1 MLNISEIKVSGKI
14 DADRYHSFHVM
25 TMMRSRQ
32 KFALVLIAA
41 FVLIVLF
48 MFLPWTQN
56 VRAKGEVTTLRPE
69 DRPQT
74 IHTTIAGRVERW
86 HVREGQLVKKG
97 DTIVTLSEI
106 KTEYFDPELL
116 GRQDLQVRAKESA
129 ISAYGSKMQALDQ
142 QIAALRE
149 NLRLKSEQAQNK
161 IKQGRLKVQSD
172 SMELVAAQKDFQV
185 ARDQLARAQE
195 MFQKGVISLVEFERR
210 QLKEQ
215 ETASKRLAVENKLL
229 GSRNELL
236 NALIELN
243 NLRNEYGEKIAK
255 SQSDRYS
262 TQSDLYDAQ
271 GGMAKLESQYASY
284 SVRSGFYAVLA
295 PQDCYVVQ
303 ALTPGIGETVK
314 EGEAVVSVMPA
325 HAQLAVEIFVNP
337 MDVPLL
343 DTGRIVRIIFDGW
356 PAFVF
361 SGWPGMSTGTYGGR
375 IYAVDR
381 VSIKDNKYRVLI
393 APDAGDRPWPTLL
406 RAGSG
411 AQGMVLLQNVPV
423 WYEIWRQLNGF
434 PPEFYNNPTADD
446 EKPKDKAPVRSLK

>member
-1 MLNISEIKVSGKI
+1 MLNITDNSIANKI
-14 DADRYHSFHVM
+14 NARDYRSFSAM
-25 TMMRSRQ
+25 TLMRSKH
-32 KFALVLIAA
+32 KFALVLVVA
-41 FVLIVLF
+41 FFLVFFF

-56 VRAKGEVTTLRPE
+56 VQAKGEVTTLRPE

-74 IHTTIAGRVERW
+74 IHTTIAGRVEHW

-97 DTIVTLSEI
+97 DTIVSLSEI
-106 KTEYFDPELL
+106 KAEYFDPQLL
-116 GRQDLQVRAKESA
+116 DRQDLQVRAKESA
-129 ISAYGSKMQALDQ
+129 IGAYSSKMEALDQ

-149 NLRLKSEQAQNK
+149 NLRLKTEQAQNK
-161 IKQGRLKVQSD
+161 IRQGSLKVQSD
-172 SMELVAAQKDFQV
+172 SMELVAAEKDFQV
-185 ARDQLARAQE
+185 ARDQLGRAKE
-195 MFQKGVISLVEFERR
+195 MFQKGVISLVELERR

-236 NALIELN
+236 NAMIELN

-255 SQSDRYS
+255 SQSDRFS

-284 SVRSGFYAVLA
+284 SVRSGFYAVVA
-295 PQDCYVVQ
+295 PQDCYIVQ

-325 HAQLAVEIFVNP
+325 DAGLAVEVFVNP

-343 DTGRIVRIIFDGW
+343 DTGKHVRIIFDGW

-361 SGWPGMSTGTYGGR
+361 SGWPGVSTGTYGGV
-375 IYAVDR
+375 ISAIDR
-381 VSIKDNKYRVLI
+381 VSIKDNKYRVLV
-393 APDAGDRPWPTLL
+393 AQDPNDRPWPDLL

-411 AQGMVLLQNVPV
+411 ARGMILLKNVPI

-446 EKPKDKAPVRSLK
+446 EKPKTKAPAKSLK